1 MQLLTKEQPCQV
13 GVQTRLSR
21 KLRLG
26 CAYKHTH
33 LWTLRLL
40 YNFLYSLTHWN
51 LSILKMQSVAFSL
64 LHSDCVC
71 VVSEGLLKLASSS
84 VTIRKPSLKGNI
96 SKSLLALPPMPPP
109 RPLPGACLG
118 GAWHTLSRRWTALQG
133 WTGKSFKAFSLSV
146 HLAGWNSSQQKQ
158 ILPSPKSTW
167 RKDAEQWF
175 YYGGQGRG
183 PSCYTIWHMS
193 YRMWCVRYQ
202 SRFILFLIEC
212 VCVCACAMS
221 NKQTKRPKEA
231 LDA

>member
-1 MQLLTKEQPCQV
+1 MSSLFSGWSWSRCPETAVFNKFMQLLTKEQPCQV
-13 GVQTRLSR
+13 GVQTRLSQ

-96 SKSLLALPPMPPP
+96 SKSLLGLPPMPPP
-109 RPLPGACLG
+109 SPSRVHVLVVPG
-118 GAWHTLSRRWTALQG
+118 
-133 WTGKSFKAFSLSV
+133 
-146 HLAGWNSSQQKQ
+146 
-158 ILPSPKSTW
+158 IP
-167 RKDAEQWF
+167 
-175 YYGGQGRG
+175 
-183 PSCYTIWHMS
+183 
-193 YRMWCVRYQ
+193 
-202 SRFILFLIEC
+202 
-212 VCVCACAMS
+212 
-221 NKQTKRPKEA
+221 
-231 LDA
+231 